1 LASELTLSV
10 LDQSPVR
17 QGGTAADALRET
29 IRLAQVAERLGYG
42 RYWVAEHHN
51 SGSFA
56 GNSPEILV
64 GQIAAATRTIR
75 VGSGGVMLS
84 HYAALKVAEQFRMLE
99 TLFPGRIDLGIG
111 RAPGSDQ
118 LTAAALSYPRGQVPI
133 DEFPGQVVDLLGYLH
148 GAMNPEHPFSRIQ
161 IQPGPQPE
169 GAPEIWLLGSSDY
182 SARLAAMLG
191 LPFAFADFFGRTAAV
206 GPPVAEL
213 YRKEFRQTIFGAE
226 PRLNVTL
233 HVMCAP
239 TEEEALFLASSRR
252 YQRAARDLGLR
263 AGLMSPEE
271 VASQDWPEAVHDAA
285 AASSVTAIDG
295 DPEQVHDRILERAAA
310 YQTKD
315 VGIVTNC
322 YSFEVRVRSYE
333 LVADGFGLKP
343 VSQSRRLIQDSLS

>member
-1 LASELTLSV
+1 LPSELTLSV

-17 QGGTAADALRET
+17 QGGTAADALRESV
-29 IRLAQVAERLGYG
+29 RLAQIAERLGYA

-56 GNSPEILV
+56 GNSPEILI
-64 GQIAAATRTIR
+64 GQIAAATQSIR

-84 HYAALKVAEQFRMLE
+84 HYAALKVAEQFRMLS

-118 LTAAALSYPRGQVPI
+118 LTAAALSYPRPQVPI
-133 DEFPGQVVDLLGYLH
+133 DEFPGQVVDVLGYLH
-148 GAMNPEHPFSRIQ
+148 GTMDPAHPFSKIQ
-161 IQPGPQPE
+161 VLPGGGDE
-169 GAPEIWLLGSSDY
+169 IAPEVWLLGSSDY

-206 GPPVAEL
+206 GPPVAAL
-213 YRKEFRQTIFGAE
+213 YRREFRQTIFGDA

-239 TEEEALFLASSRR
+239 TEEEALHLASSRR

-263 AGLMSPEE
+263 TGLMSPED
-271 VASQDWPEAVHDAA
+271 VAAQDWPPQVHQAA
-285 AASSVTAIDG
+285 KESSATEIDG
-295 DPEQVHDRILERAAA
+295 DPEQVKERILERAAT
-310 YQTKD
+310 YETTD

-322 YSFEVRVRSYE
+322 FAFEVRVHSYE
-333 LVADGFGLKP
+333 LVAQAFGLTP
-343 VSQSRRLIQDSLS
+343 RD